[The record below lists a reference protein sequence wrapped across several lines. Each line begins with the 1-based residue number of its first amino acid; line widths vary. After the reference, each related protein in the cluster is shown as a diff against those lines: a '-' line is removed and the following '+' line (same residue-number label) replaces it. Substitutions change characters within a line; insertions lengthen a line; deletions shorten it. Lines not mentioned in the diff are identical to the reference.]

1 MNNRIAD
8 CRKRKIDRDFFS
20 KPADSI
26 LLKRENEEK
35 KQRMKETDK

>member
-26 LLKRENEEK
+26 KERKRRKEAKNE
-35 KQRMKETDK
+35 RDR